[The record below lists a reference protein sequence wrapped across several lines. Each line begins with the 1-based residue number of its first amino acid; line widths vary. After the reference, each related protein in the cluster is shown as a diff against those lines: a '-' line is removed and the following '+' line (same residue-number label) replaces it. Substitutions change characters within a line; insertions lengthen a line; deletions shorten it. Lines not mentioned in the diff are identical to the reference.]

1 MTRLA
6 MLSVSI
12 AAMLSGCA
20 MPGNRE
26 PLSGRVIP
34 CPCDLDELGTLPDA
48 HPNVVISRDSDRAT
62 ARYHPGSFVTYRI
75 FDPATDPVAGNQCAF
90 DDEGKLI
97 STGPAAG
104 TPDFVS
110 PERSILGHWVVD
122 VLPFRRLGWME
133 YHRRG
138 WGPISR
144 ASCE

>member
-6 MLSVSI
+6 ILCATL
-12 AAMLSGCA
+12 AAILSGCA
-20 MPGNRE
+20 TPGNRE
-26 PLSGRVIP
+26 PLDGRVIP
-34 CPCDLDELGTLPDA
+34 CPCDLDGLGTLPDE
-48 HPNVVISRDSDRAT
+48 HPQAVITRDSDLAT
-62 ARYHPGSFVTYRI
+62 SRYHPGSFVTYRI
-75 FDPATDPVAGNQCAF
+75 YDPETDLVAGNQCAF
-90 DDEGKLI
+90 DAGGRLI
-97 STGPAAG
+97 THGPAAG